1 MRILVFVLALAGVAA
16 TLGAAGASGDS
27 TPTCF
32 GKVATITGCEA
43 TAAKLAL
50 HSSPLVIRDAGDATA
65 AKLAL
70 HSSPPVIRDAGDATA
85 AKLALQS
92 SPASS
97 SPEAPSTASGQKID
111 WAQLGIGFGVGMFL
125 VLGVI
130 LAVRVS
136 RSHRFAH

>member
-1 MRILVFVLALAGVAA
+1 MVGPVAQ
-16 TLGAAGASGDS
+16 GKS
-27 TPTCF
+27 TPASVTL
-32 GKVATITGCEA
+32 ITEHSAGQNGLGIRDAGDA

-50 HSSPLVIRDAGDATA
+50 HSSPLVIRDAGDA
-65 AKLAL
+65 
-70 HSSPPVIRDAGDATA
+70 VA

-111 WAQLGIGFGVGMFL
+111 WAQLGIGFGIGMFF

>member
-50 HSSPLVIRDAGDATA
+50 HSSPR
-65 AKLAL
+65 
-70 HSSPPVIRDAGDATA
+70 VIRDAGDATA

-111 WAQLGIGFGVGMFL
+111 WAQLGIGFGVGMFF